1 MCAIKIFIKSPLFQA
16 VGTYGALTAFRQLLP
31 LLLLPIMTHYLAPA
45 DYGTLAMFNVLI
57 SLMYILIGLNFDTA
71 IAREYFERDKID
83 FPNYIAN
90 CLGCACVCALL
101 FLPIIIF
108 VGPSLENITGV
119 PYPLLFPVLIIALC
133 RFISQIIMIIWQS
146 AMRALPY
153 SIMQALQI
161 LVEAGLTILFIA
173 FFKMGLQGRVDAVLI
188 TSIIF
193 AFIGFVYLLRGGWF
207 KWGLSREHIKA
218 ALLFGL
224 PLMPHTVGAIVISMT
239 DRALLMNM
247 VGAEDTGLYF
257 IGFQIGNALN
267 MVVWAFN
274 QAWNP
279 WLFKELKKD
288 DPFVNNKII
297 KSTYLYVAAILAL
310 AALVTCI
317 APIFFK
323 YFLNIRYAGGIPVV
337 GWIAFGSA
345 FLGMYYVVSGYIIYQ
360 RKTHI
365 LSWITVFVGIV
376 NVLITYVLIKKFG
389 YIGAAQGSMIAHIMT
404 FFMAWILA
412 IKIHPMPWL
421 PSFGKAAVK

>member
-1 MCAIKIFIKSPLFQA
+1 MNAIKLFIKSPLFQA

-31 LLLLPIMTHYLAPA
+31 LLLLPIMTHYLSPA

-57 SLMYILIGLNFDTA
+57 SLMYVLIGLNFDTA
-71 IAREYFERDKID
+71 IAREYFEQDKID
-83 FPNYIAN
+83 FPKYIAN
-90 CLGCACVCALL
+90 CLGCACLCAVL
-101 FLPIIIF
+101 FLPVILFI
-108 VGPSLENITGV
+108 GPSIESVTGV

-153 SIMQALQI
+153 SIMQVFQI
-161 LVEAGLTILFIA
+161 LIEAGLSILFIA
-173 FFKMGLQGRVDAVLI
+173 SFKMGLQGRVDAVLV

-207 KWGLSREHIKA
+207 KWALSWDYIKS
-218 ALLFGL
+218 ALLFGI
-224 PLMPHTVGAIVISMT
+224 PLLPHTIGAIVMSMT
-239 DRALLMNM
+239 DRALLMNI

-257 IGFQIGNALN
+257 IGFQIGNTLN

-288 DPFVNNKII
+288 DPSVNDKIV
-297 KSTYLYVAAILAL
+297 KFTYSYIAVILSL
-310 AALVTCI
+310 AALVTGI

-323 YFLNIRYAGGIPVV
+323 YFLNVQFSGGLPVV

-345 FLGMYYVVSGYIIYQ
+345 FLGMYYIISGYIIYQ
-360 RKTHI
+360 KKTHI
-365 LSWITVFVGIV
+365 LSGITVFVGV
-376 NVLITYVLIKKFG
+376 LNVLITYFFIKKFG
-389 YIGAAQGSMIAHIMT
+389 YIGAAQSTMIAHMVT
-404 FFMAWILA
+404 FFLAWVLV

-421 PSFGKAAVK
+421 LSLRKLIFK